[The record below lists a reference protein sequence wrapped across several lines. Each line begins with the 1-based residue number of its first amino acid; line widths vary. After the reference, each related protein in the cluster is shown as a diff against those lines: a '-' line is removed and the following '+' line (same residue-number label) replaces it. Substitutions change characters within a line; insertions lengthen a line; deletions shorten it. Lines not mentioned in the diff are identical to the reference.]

1 MTSLLAVHFFPLS
14 RKRIIRK
21 LLSNHNRK
29 PHMSSDLN
37 IFKQPK
43 PFYLIFSIELW
54 ERFGFYGMQAILTV
68 YMVKILGMNES
79 NSFVL
84 FGAFSALVFGFVAAG
99 GWIGDKIIGTKR
111 AITLGAIILMFGYLL
126 LGLSTTKA
134 HLGGETLIYI
144 AMGFITVGNGL
155 FKANPS
161 SLLAKVYDDNDPR
174 LDGAFT
180 MYYMAIN
187 LGSFFSMILT
197 PMVAERAGY
206 GMAFGVSAIGLA
218 ITVVNFILCQKMLK
232 NVGSPADLQS
242 VNKTRLSL
250 VVIGSIMMS
259 FFCSYLLQNLFLA
272 HAILVIAGLMIVTFY
287 FKETFSM
294 TGIERQKM
302 LVAFVLMLQ
311 GVVFFVLYFQ
321 MPTSLNFFA
330 IHNVDPNLFGFHF
343 EPEQFQALNP
353 FWIMIASPVLAMLY
367 GKLGERLAMP
377 FKFAIG
383 MGFCALSFL
392 VLSWGT
398 GFANHQGIISA
409 DWLVLSYAF
418 QSVGEL
424 LVSGLGLA
432 MVAQLVP
439 QRMMGFA
446 MGMWFLTSATAA
458 VIAGWVASLTSV
470 PDQITSAH
478 ESLAI
483 YGDVFGKIGYTTAG
497 ITLITFLIA
506 PMLTKICQGNVEV
519 ELAPAEA

>member
-1 MTSLLAVHFFPLS
+1 M
-14 RKRIIRK
+14 
-21 LLSNHNRK
+21 SNHNRK

>member
-1 MTSLLAVHFFPLS
+1 M
-14 RKRIIRK
+14 
-21 LLSNHNRK
+21 SNHNRK

-470 PDQITSAH
+470 PDQITGAH

>member
-1 MTSLLAVHFFPLS
+1 
-14 RKRIIRK
+14 
-21 LLSNHNRK
+21 
-29 PHMSSDLN
+29 MSSDLN

>member
-1 MTSLLAVHFFPLS
+1 M
-14 RKRIIRK
+14 
-21 LLSNHNRK
+21 
-29 PHMSSDLN
+29 SDLN

-43 PFYLIFSIELW
+43 SFYLIFSIEFW

-68 YMVKILGMNES
+68 YMVKILGMSES
-79 NSFVL
+79 TSFVL
-84 FGAFSALVFGFVAAG
+84 FGAFSALVYGFVAAG

-111 AITLGAIILMFGYLL
+111 AITLGAIILMVGYLL
-126 LGLSTTKA
+126 LGLSTTDG
-134 HLGGETLIYI
+134 HWGGPTLIYI

-161 SLLAKVYDDNDPR
+161 SLLSKVYADNDPR

-187 LGSFFSMILT
+187 LGSFFSMIIT
-197 PMVAERAGY
+197 PIVAERAGY

-218 ITVVNFILCQKMLK
+218 ITVVNFMMCLKMLK
-232 NVGSPADLQS
+232 KVGSPADLKP
-242 VNKTRLSL
+242 VNRRSL
-250 VVIGSIMMS
+250 MVVILGSVLAS
-259 FFCSYLLQNLFLA
+259 FISSYLLQNLFLA
-272 HAILVIAGLMIVTFY
+272 HTILVIAGLTILGCY

-294 TGIERQKM
+294 TGLERRKM
-302 LVAFVLMLQ
+302 LVAFALMLQ

-330 IHNVDPNLFGFHF
+330 IHNVSPSLFGFQV

-353 FWIMIASPVLAMLY
+353 FWIMLASPLLAMLY

-383 MGFCALSFL
+383 MGLCALSFL
-392 VLSWGT
+392 VLSWST
-398 GFANHQGIISA
+398 SFANTQGIISSN
-409 DWLVLSYAF
+409 WLVMSYLF
-418 QSVGEL
+418 QSIGEL

-446 MGMWFLTSATAA
+446 MGMWFLTSAAAA
-458 VIAGWVASLTSV
+458 VAAGWVASLTSV
-470 PDQITSAH
+470 PEHITTAQ

-483 YGDVFGKIGYTTAG
+483 YGDVFGKIGYVTAG
-497 ITLITFLIA
+497 ITILTFLIA
-506 PMLTKICQGNVEV
+506 PMLSKICQSTTEIETLTPVE
-519 ELAPAEA
+519 A

>member
-1 MTSLLAVHFFPLS
+1 M
-14 RKRIIRK
+14 
-21 LLSNHNRK
+21 
-29 PHMSSDLN
+29 SDLN

-43 PFYLIFSIELW
+43 SFYLIFSIEFW

-68 YMVKILGMNES
+68 YLVKIMGMDES

-99 GWIGDKIIGTKR
+99 GWIGDKLIGTKR

-126 LGLSTTKA
+126 LGLSTTKQ
-134 HLGGETLIYI
+134 HFGGETLIYI

-161 SLLAKVYDDNDPR
+161 SLLAKVYPENDPR

-197 PMVAERAGY
+197 PLVAEKMGY

-218 ITVVNFILCQKMLK
+218 ITVVNFVMCQRILKG
-232 NVGSPADLQS
+232 VGSPADLAP
-242 VNKTRLSL
+242 VDKNKLL
-250 VVIGSIMMS
+250 MVAIGAVIAS
-259 FFCSYLLQNLFLA
+259 FVCSYLLQNLTLA
-272 HAILVIAGLMIVTFY
+272 HIILVIAGLTILAFY
-287 FKETFSM
+287 FKEAFSI
-294 TGIERQKM
+294 TGLERAKM

-330 IHNVDPNLFGFHF
+330 IHNVTHDILGMNVA
-343 EPEQFQALNP
+343 PEQFQALNP

-367 GKLGERLAMP
+367 GKMGDRLAMP
-377 FKFAIG
+377 FKFATG
-383 MGFCALSFL
+383 MVLCALSFL
-392 VLSWGT
+392 VLGWGVN
-398 GFANHQGIISA
+398 FANADGIISSN
-409 DWLVLSYAF
+409 WLIASYAF

-470 PDQITSAH
+470 PAGISDAH
-478 ESLAI
+478 QTLEI
-483 YGDVFGKIGYTTAG
+483 YGDVFSKIGYVTAAVAVV
-497 ITLITFLIA
+497 TFLIA
-506 PMLTKICQGNVEV
+506 PKLTKICNGKVDTAAAQSEQ
-519 ELAPAEA
+519 ATA

>member
-1 MTSLLAVHFFPLS
+1 
-14 RKRIIRK
+14 
-21 LLSNHNRK
+21 
-29 PHMSSDLN
+29 MSSDLN

-470 PDQITSAH
+470 PDQITGAH